1 MAWRVWTWNHLPALG
16 LKGRSTVA
24 AVESG
29 AKSRLQARVEQ
40 VKHENDGRTRMDW
53 KHYMD

>member
-1 MAWRVWTWNHLPALG
+1 MWTWNHLPALG

-24 AVESG
+24 ADESG

-40 VKHENDGRTRMDW
+40 VKHENDGRTRMKW

>member
-1 MAWRVWTWNHLPALG
+1 MDLEPLAGVRV
-16 LKGRSTVA
+16 KGKKYCGGGRN
-24 AVESG
+24 G

-40 VKHENDGRTRMDW
+40 VKHENDGRIRMKW